1 METKLQPSINIPN
14 HAISFYIPP
23 EDFLPVPF
31 LFNLLKYRLYTPTL
45 LTSKEM
51 SVTEGKAAIMMNEKK
66 HDREERGSPMC
77 LSYWTTWYMCTPSVI
92 WIQILFFSPFF
103 FQPPQAPSKMGQRDI
118 FHHHLL
124 CRGVDTPCTIA
135 VIVDGSLGLV
145 C

>member
-45 LTSKEM
+45 LTSKKM

-103 FQPPQAPSKMGQRDI
+103 SNPHKPRVRWANGTFSITTYYAVALTHLAPS
-118 FHHHLL
+118 L
-124 CRGVDTPCTIA
+124 
-135 VIVDGSLGLV
+135 
-145 C
+145 